1 MATSLRYS
9 VVIVILAFASNT
21 LIAQHSNSIGLDL
34 GGYMIRTPKS
44 QKAGDTY
51 NPYIEGSSSLVG
63 LTYERKLTNSLSLG
77 GGGYLNK
84 QFNSIVSVHLPLEVN
99 GKLIGVTNESLFYAG
114 YTCGISL
121 NFNRLVVTGFEFP
134 APNTSADV
142 EIKKDFYVT
151 PHAGL
156 HAGVKMGR
164 FDFRVQG
171 LFHFLIPE
179 FADFTTTY
187 NDVSESNT
195 NGSIGLSLRIGG
207 AYCF

>member
-1 MATSLRYS
+1 MKKYFLLM
-9 VVIVILAFASNT
+9 VILSIASHTLFAQR
-21 LIAQHSNSIGLDL
+21 LNSIGLDL

-44 QKAGDTY
+44 QKVGDIY

-63 LTYERKLTNSLSLG
+63 LTYERKITNTFSLR
-77 GGGYLNK
+77 GGGYFNK
-84 QFNSIVSVHLPLEVN
+84 QFNSIISVHIPLELN
-99 GKLIGVTNESLFYAG
+99 GKLIGKSSESMYYAG
-114 YTCGISL
+114 YTCGVSL

-142 EIKKDFYVT
+142 DIEKDFYIA
-151 PHAGL
+151 PHAGI
-156 HAGVKMGR
+156 HAGVKIGR
-164 FDFRVQG
+164 IDIRVQG

-179 FADFTTTY
+179 IADFTTTY
-187 NDVSESNT
+187 DDISESNT